1 MKKLISSASILYL
14 VFSLTSCCKCKPD
27 IKNLNTIYLENF
39 SFSEIVHPNVIIS
52 YSDTKDT
59 IALTTDTVNAI
70 GNQIKLKAPKTIDI
84 KGDWLVRINDS
95 LHYTINAFQTRTG
108 KVNCCNGVTSI
119 DTYQIN
125 GEVKQ
130 IGFISIE
137 K

>member
-1 MKKLISSASILYL
+1 MEKVVSSTFILYL
-14 VFSLTSCCKCKPD
+14 IFSLTSCCKCKAD
-27 IKNLNTIYLENF
+27 VKNLNTIYLENF
-39 SFSEIVHPNVIIS
+39 SLSEIKHPNVIIS

-59 IALTTDTVNAI
+59 IALTTDTVNVI

-119 DTYQIN
+119 DTYQVD

-130 IGFISIE
+130 NGSISIE